1 VGGWVGDHPQED
13 LAKFVSKSE
22 LKVEKFRNLYF
33 WPYATNYLSKFGN
46 LAICF
51 SHIIMCLFWAHFF
64 PSPQKNAFVFK
75 VACLRAMLQAHHKLK
90 AIFFGQF
97 LFNLI

>member
-1 VGGWVGDHPQED
+1 VGEWSDDHPQED

-22 LKVEKFRNLYF
+22 LKVEKFRNLCF

-51 SHIIMCLFWAHFF
+51 PHIIM
-64 PSPQKNAFVFK
+64 
-75 VACLRAMLQAHHKLK
+75 
-90 AIFFGQF
+90 
-97 LFNLI
+97 